1 MEILNW
7 YHANGKHQSKTAK
20 HFSPIYPNLTIKQ
33 PLVSTWVKEEA
44 KWWEEWAQS
53 SSGERAA
60 KQVCQTQHL
69 EVTEMLDLWVSKA
82 MGNNILITGE
92 VLHQKWKR
100 FADLAGVVEDECLNL
115 SEGWLAHFKTR
126 NGLKQFKCH
135 SQAGSADPEKVERER
150 L

>member
-1 MEILNW
+1 PVFTKRENATLAQRMEILNW

-53 SSGERAA
+53 SSGEHAA

-69 EVTEMLDLWVSKA
+69 EVTEMLDLWVNVRKPPQ
-82 MGNNILITGE
+82 NFILFIMSNYAT
-92 VLHQKWKR
+92 
-100 FADLAGVVEDECLNL
+100 
-115 SEGWLAHFKTR
+115 
-126 NGLKQFKCH
+126 
-135 SQAGSADPEKVERER
+135 
-150 L
+150 